1 MASDSQIVSV
11 QRLQALFLKLHAIVS
26 SEGGK
31 NLVRNVSHILAI
43 LGEAEEN
50 PAQSA
55 ERVAEA
61 RSFYRSMSVVKGEF
75 AEFHIWRDDFNERLE
90 LNQPLEAIRESIWK
104 EFESHV

>member
-1 MASDSQIVSV
+1 MASNSPIARV
-11 QRLQALFLKLHAIVS
+11 QRLQAFFLDLHAIVS
-26 SEGGK
+26 SEGRK
-31 NLVRNVSHILAI
+31 NLVRSTSHILAI

-90 LNQPLEAIRESIWK
+90 LNKPLEAIRESIRK
-104 EFESHV
+104 EFELDA